1 MLAVLHPVTAH
12 SVARR
17 HLIPHAIGVH
27 WPTECAKLSSM
38 KDWLWTALFLGVVL
52 GMWLLSTRMEP
63 HYSSKDGRRFM
74 ANAQEIVDGKPVGRQ
89 RETRVQ
95 VMPDGLLHCARK
107 RLVRRDTAEY
117 VLVGSSPNPP
127 KRRRVYLA
135 HAMNDGMTSS
145 ASELAIRVPANSR
158 VVPVLDEV
166 LAQRALRKSMPGTN

>member
-1 MLAVLHPVTAH
+1 
-12 SVARR
+12 
-17 HLIPHAIGVH
+17 
-27 WPTECAKLSSM
+27 M

-166 LAQRALRKSMPGTN
+166 LAQRALRKSTPGTN